1 MKLFRTTLAAAAA
14 LMFGALS
21 IGAINPAQAA
31 GGGEKP
37 PAVDWSFDGP
47 FGTFDR
53 AQLQRGY
60 KVYREVCSACHAMS
74 LVRFRNL
81 SQPGGPE
88 FSEAQIRALA
98 AEFKIPDG
106 PNEQGEMFERPGR
119 PSDAFPRP
127 FPNEQ
132 AARAANNGAYPYDL
146 SVMAKA
152 RNYERGFPLFLF
164 DILTQ
169 YQEGG
174 PDYLKALLTGY
185 EDPPAGVTLQPGQN
199 WNKYKAGNIFSMP
212 NVLNDGQVEY
222 PKGADGRSPVPETAR
237 QYATDVT
244 AFLMWAAEP
253 HMEQRKS
260 LGRRVFIFLL
270 LFAGLLYF
278 TKKRIWSRLPENSP
292 SANPGASA
300 T

>member
-1 MKLFRTTLAAAAA
+1 MKMFRTSMAMLAAMA
-14 LMFGALS
+14 
-21 IGAINPAQAA
+21 IGAFSTGSLSSAQAA
-31 GGGEKP
+31 GKGPKP
-37 PAVDWSFDGP
+37 PEHTWSFAGP

-74 LVRFRNL
+74 LMRFRNL
-81 SQPGGPE
+81 SQRGGPE
-88 FSEAQIRALA
+88 FSEAQVRALA
-98 AEFKIPDG
+98 AEFKIADG

-119 PSDAFPRP
+119 PADAFPRP

-152 RNYERGFPLFLF
+152 RNYERGFPLFVF

-169 YQEGG
+169 YAEGG

-185 EDPPAGVTLQPGQN
+185 EDPPAGVELQPGQN
-199 WNKYKAGNIFSMP
+199 WNRYKAGNIFSMP

-222 PKGADGRSPVPETAR
+222 PKGADGKSPVPETAK
-237 QYATDVT
+237 QYAADVV
-244 AFLMWAAEP
+244 AFMMWAAEP

-260 LGRRVFIFLL
+260 IGRQVFVFLL

-278 TKKRIWSRLPENSP
+278 TKKRIWSRLPEH
-292 SANPGASA
+292 APGAA
-300 T
+300 H

>member
-1 MKLFRTTLAAAAA
+1 MIMKLFRSTLAAAA
-14 LMFGALS
+14 LVLVGLGA
-21 IGAINPAQAA
+21 GNVAPASAA
-31 GGGEKP
+31 GAGPKP
-37 PAVDWSFDGP
+37 PEHAWSFDGP

-74 LVRFRNL
+74 LMRFRNL
-81 SQPGGPE
+81 AQKGGPE
-88 FSEAQIRALA
+88 FTEAQVRALA
-98 AEFKIPDG
+98 ADFKVPDG

-119 PSDAFPRP
+119 PADAFPKP

-152 RNYERGFPLFLF
+152 RNYERGFPLFLL
-164 DILTQ
+164 DIITQ

-185 EDPPAGVTLQPGQN
+185 EDPPKGVELQPGQN

-222 PKGADGRSPVPETAR
+222 PKGADGASPVPETAV
-237 QYATDVT
+237 QYAADVT
-244 AFLMWAAEP
+244 AFLMWSAEP

-260 LGRRVFIFLL
+260 MGRQVFVFLL

-278 TKKRIWSRLPENSP
+278 TKKRIWSRLPEH
-292 SANPGASA
+292 APGGAH
-300 T
+300 

>member
-1 MKLFRTTLAAAAA
+1 MNFLRTTLAAAALA
-14 LMFGALS
+14 LASAGVLIA
-21 IGAINPAQAA
+21 PAHAA
-31 GGGEKP
+31 GGETKP
-37 PAVDWSFDGP
+37 PAYDWTFNGP

-98 AEFKIPDG
+98 AEFKIQDG

-119 PSDAFPRP
+119 PADAFPKP

-152 RNYERGFPLFLF
+152 RNYERGFPLFLL

-174 PDYLKALLTGY
+174 PDYIKALLTGY
-185 EDPPAGVTLQPGQN
+185 EDPPAGVELQPGQN
-199 WNKYKAGNIFSMP
+199 WNKYKPGNIFSMP

-222 PKGADGRSPVPETAR
+222 PKGVDGKPQVPETAR
-237 QYATDVT
+237 QYAADVT
-244 AFLMWAAEP
+244 TFLMWAAEP
-253 HMEQRKS
+253 HMEARKRIGFQT
-260 LGRRVFIFLL
+260 LVFLI

-278 TKKRIWSRLPENSP
+278 TKKKIWGRLPDHAP
-292 SANPGASA
+292 SGAH
-300 T
+300 

>member
-1 MKLFRTTLAAAAA
+1 MKLFRTTWVAAA
-14 LMFGALS
+14 LFLS
-21 IGAINPAQAA
+21 GAIAAPLLTPAQAA
-31 GGGEKP
+31 GGGVKP
-37 PAVDWSFDGP
+37 PEHNWTFDGP

-74 LVRFRNL
+74 LLRFRNL

-88 FSEAQIRALA
+88 FTEAQVRALA
-98 AEFKIPDG
+98 ADFKIQDG

-119 PSDAFPRP
+119 PADAFPKP

-152 RNYERGFPLFLF
+152 RNYERGFPLFLL

-185 EDPPAGVTLQPGQN
+185 TDPPAGTELQPGQN
-199 WNKYKAGNIFSMP
+199 WNTYKAGNIFSMP
-212 NVLNDGQVEY
+212 NVLADGQVEY
-222 PKGADGRSPVPETAR
+222 PKRPDGTPSAPETAA
-237 QYATDVT
+237 QYAADVVT
-244 AFLMWAAEP
+244 FLVWAAEP
-253 HMEQRKS
+253 HMEARKRIGFQV
-260 LGRRVFIFLL
+260 LIFLIV
-270 LFAGLLYF
+270 FAGLLYF
-278 TKKRIWSRLPENSP
+278 TKKRIWSRLPEH
-292 SANPGASA
+292 APGAA
-300 T
+300 H

>member
-1 MKLFRTTLAAAAA
+1 MKALRAGLAIATLVAGSVVAA
-14 LMFGALS
+14 LS
-21 IGAINPAQAA
+21 PAVAA
-31 GGGEKP
+31 GGGTNP
-37 PAVDWSFDGP
+37 PAHTWSFAGP

-60 KVYREVCSACHAMS
+60 KVYREVCAACHAMS
-74 LVRFRNL
+74 LLRFRNL

-88 FSEAQIRALA
+88 FSQDQIRALSA
-98 AEFKIPDG
+98 DFKIMDG

-119 PSDAFPRP
+119 PADAFPKP

-152 RNYERGFPLFLF
+152 RNYERGFPQFVF
-164 DILTQ
+164 DIFTQ
-169 YQEGG
+169 YSEGG

-185 EDPPAGVTLQPGQN
+185 TDPPAGIELQPGQN
-199 WNKYKAGNIFSMP
+199 WNTYKAGNIFSMP
-212 NVLNDGQVEY
+212 NVLSDGLLEY
-222 PKGADGRSPVPETAR
+222 PKGADGQPSAPETAR
-237 QYATDVT
+237 QYAADVT

-253 HMEQRKS
+253 HMEQRK
-260 LGRRVFIFLL
+260 RVGLQVMVFLI

-278 TKKRIWSRLPENSP
+278 TKKRIWSRLPEHAS
-292 SANPGASA
+292 GAA
-300 T
+300 HQG

>member
-1 MKLFRTTLAAAAA
+1 MIMNLFRSTLAAAAA
-14 LMFGALS
+14 IMMGTLS
-21 IGAINPAQAA
+21 AGSLAPAQAA
-31 GGGEKP
+31 GGGVKP
-37 PAVDWSFDGP
+37 PAYNWSFAGP

-60 KVYREVCSACHAMS
+60 KVYREVCASCHAMS
-74 LVRFRNL
+74 LLRFRNL
-81 SQPGGPE
+81 SQRGGPE
-88 FSEAQIRALA
+88 FSEAQIRTLA
-98 AEFKIPDG
+98 ADFKITDG

-119 PSDAFPRP
+119 PADAFPKP

-152 RNYERGFPLFLF
+152 RNYERGFPLFLL

-169 YQEGG
+169 YAEGG
-174 PDYLKALLTGY
+174 PDYIKALLTGY
-185 EDPPAGVTLQPGQN
+185 TDPPAGIELQPGQN
-199 WNKYKAGNIFSMP
+199 WNTYKAGNIFAMP

-222 PKGADGRSPVPETAR
+222 PKAPDGSSPVPETAK
-237 QYATDVT
+237 QYAADVT

-253 HMEQRKS
+253 HLEQRKS
-260 LGRRVFIFLL
+260 IGRRVFIFLL

-278 TKKRIWSRLPENSP
+278 TKKRVWSRLPDKAP
-292 SANPGASA
+292 AGAH
-300 T
+300 